1 MIQDVISAL
10 AALDGKKQFDYIFL
24 DPPYRCDWERKVLA
38 KIADSNL
45 LSPDALIIVEAAK
58 ETDLSFAEEYGYQMI
73 KEKVYKTNKHIFLE
87 FIKN

>member
-24 DPPYRCDWERKVLA
+24 DPPYTCDWERKVLA
-38 KIADSNL
+38 KIADSSL

-58 ETDLSFAEEYGYQMI
+58 ETDLSFVEEYGYQMI